1 MILKNYQKKKESK
14 RNITNRCAKAKM
26 MVGSG
31 RGNKKLPRN
40 NLS

>member
-1 MILKNYQKKKESK
+1 MILKNYQKKKKESK
-14 RNITNRCAKAKM
+14 RNITNRCAKAM